1 LLSQYVMVSF
11 LFLVALLQL
20 MIRTFSKLYTMIKPS
35 FFSSMSSG
43 VVIYN
48 LLIVLQ
54 IVSSA

>member
-1 LLSQYVMVSF
+1 
-11 LFLVALLQL
+11 
-20 MIRTFSKLYTMIKPS
+20 LYTMIKPS